1 MSVKDPASACCRL
14 SIPVQVSRHGD
25 RTQRSLGPIHC
36 PFRIL
41 TVRTMWWMRDRLKT
55 RGPQVRNG
63 WLWLGCGVI
72 VVALLITGMFTVSRV
87 FHNDPCDSA
96 LPLASELGLHLSD
109 DDDVVSCEW
118 HSSFP
123 DSSGTVM
130 VRTASHTTREA
141 LLERSGVSEEIDR
154 QRVSLNDGPFREEMR
169 RPNLERGDQ
178 VYIATAPNGH
188 QLRISYDEGVE
199 SGLLLTVR
207 AIQV

>member
-1 MSVKDPASACCRL
+1 M
-14 SIPVQVSRHGD
+14 
-25 RTQRSLGPIHC
+25 
-36 PFRIL
+36 
-41 TVRTMWWMRDRLKT
+41 
-55 RGPQVRNG
+55 
-63 WLWLGCGVI
+63 

-96 LPLASELGLHLSD
+96 LPSASELGLHLSD
-109 DDDVVSCEW
+109 DDDVGSCEW

-130 VRTASHTTREA
+130 VRTASHTTRET

-154 QRVSLNDGPFREEMR
+154 RRVSLDGGPFREETR
-169 RPNLERGDQ
+169 RPNLERSEQ

-199 SGLLLTVR
+199 SGLLLNVR
-207 AIQV
+207 TIQV